1 MIELS
6 RHIEN
11 LLLEHECVIVPGLG
25 GFVTHYVPA
34 SWDKEEQI
42 FIPPYKNVGFNPQLI
57 LNDGLLVQSYMQV
70 HETGYVDALR
80 MIEDAVANIK
90 SILHTTGEYDLGGV
104 GNLYYKIDGR
114 YEFEPYESG
123 ITSPN
128 LYGLY
133 SFSAK
138 STSQKV
144 ESALGES
151 KKTSV
156 KSVKKSASKGTTYTL
171 NINRDFIHYVSAAI
185 IAAIFYFSW
194 SAPSVIESSGMT
206 ENMAVFGGIQNKEVK
221 KQIVPET
228 LEMVNSVEA
237 NLKQE
242 VKIETSKEV
251 SPFYTIVL
259 ASAISKKNAS
269 EYVNS
274 LRDSGFED
282 ATVHITRTMVRVIY
296 GSYNTE
302 NQAYQELQKLN
313 NNKAFAQAWV
323 MKLK

>member
-25 GFVTHYVPA
+25 GFVTHYVSA
-34 SWDKEEQI
+34 SWDEEEQI

-70 HETGYVDALR
+70 HQITYVDALH

-90 SILHTTGEYDLGGV
+90 SILQTTGQYDLGGV
-104 GNLYYKIDGR
+104 GNLFYKIDGR

-123 ITSPN
+123 VTSPK

-133 SFSAK
+133 SFSVKPA
-138 STSQKV
+138 TQK
-144 ESALGES
+144 ADTLLAES

-156 KSVKKSASKGTTYTL
+156 KTVKMSASKGTTYTL
-171 NINRDFIHYVSAAI
+171 NINREFIHYVSAAI

-194 SAPSVIESSGMT
+194 AAPSVIESSGMT
-206 ENMAVFGGIQNKEVK
+206 ENMAVFGGIQKKEVK
-221 KQIVPET
+221 KQIVSEAFET
-228 LEMVNSVEA
+228 VTSVDK
-237 NLKQE
+237 NIQQE
-242 VKIETSKEV
+242 EKIETSKEV

-274 LRDSGFED
+274 LRDSGHED

-296 GSYNTE
+296 GSYSTE
-302 NQAYQELQKLN
+302 SQAYQELQKLN